1 MLSPDW
7 KLNQVSE
14 FEKLLYIAAEYLD
27 NAPRGAQVSYID
39 VFGENASDDEYLAW
53 TRVAEIYFRYDF
65 YHEAPY
71 TYWRNV
77 PKTQAEMDEVKARA
91 SRGDTYSALQIVQF
105 LMLNNRFE
113 DALGWLKVT
122 ADSGNSDALV
132 RLGAA
137 YKYGL
142 GVPRDMDKAID
153 CLKRAILLDGNDEA
167 LHDLALDYINGEGV
181 PMDEEMAFDLMVR
194 SARQGNAMA
203 RYDVGWMYQHGHGVG
218 MDIREAL
225 RWYELGTGGYY
236 LKAYTNLTAIC
247 HDTGDYERMLSW
259 TRRYM
264 ELDEP
269 RAFLRM
275 GGYLLEGCGVEKD
288 VQKGLEYIERA
299 AERGDPL
306 ANYELG
312 RLYGIGEEVEV
323 DSEKSFRYM
332 SEAARLR
339 EPHAEFLVG
348 TSIWDSDREKALS
361 MIKDAASQRYD
372 LAAEFLMERGYDV
385 PPPSNC

>member
-1 MLSPDW
+1 MLSADW
-7 KLNQVSE
+7 KLNLISE
-14 FEKLLYIAAEYLD
+14 FEKLLYKAAEYLD
-27 NAPRGAQVSYID
+27 NAPRGSQVSYID

-71 TYWRNV
+71 TYWRNI

-91 SRGDTYSALQIVQF
+91 SRGDTYSALQIVQV
-105 LMLNNRFE
+105 LMMNNRYDE
-113 DALGWLKVT
+113 AIHWLEVIE
-122 ADSGNSDALV
+122 DSGNSDALV
-132 RLGAA
+132 RLAGA

-142 GVPRDMDKAID
+142 GVPRDMAKAVD
-153 CLKRAILLDGNDEA
+153 YLKQAILLDSNDEA
-167 LHDLALDYINGEGV
+167 LRGLATDYIDGDGV
-181 PMDEEMAFDLMVR
+181 PRDEKMAFDLMIR
-194 SARQGNAMA
+194 SARQGNALA
-203 RYDVGWMYQHGHGVG
+203 RYDVGWMYDNGRGVEV
-218 MDIREAL
+218 DIREAL
-225 RWYELGTGGYY
+225 KWYELSARGYY

-269 RAFLRM
+269 RAFMRM
-275 GGYLLEGCGVEKD
+275 GSYLMEGCGVEKN
-288 VQKGLEYIERA
+288 VQKGLEYIEKA
-299 AERGDPL
+299 AERDDSL
-306 ANYELG
+306 AYYELG
-312 RLYGIGEEVEV
+312 RLYGTGEGVEV
-323 DSEKSFRYM
+323 DLEKSFRYM

-361 MIKDAASQRYD
+361 MINDAASQRYD
-372 LAAEFLMERGYDV
+372 LAAAFLMERGYEV
-385 PPPSNC
+385 PPSSNN